1 MKGYYTYSGY
11 KGYIPS
17 MGYILFCT
25 KSEYEEYFYAHCND
39 INDNEI
45 GGNFDE

>member
-1 MKGYYTYSGY
+1 MKGYYTYGGY
-11 KGYIPS
+11 KGYIPN

-25 KSEYEEYFYAHCND
+25 RTEYEEYYREHK
-39 INDNEI
+39 NDNEI